1 MSAHNGG
8 KSRWGIGLAWRKGHR
23 AIYVDTPWF
32 SFDLGVRPEDGAFIE
47 CGPAVVTLVPTEHK
61 TNGAAPA
68 MSPERR
74 DALSAKDSPPGTDSG
89 NQPGRIGSPDD

>member
-1 MSAHNGG
+1 MTSNRGSKLWRLLTYHALVWFKTETDEPERGRPG
-8 KSRWGIGLAWRKGHR
+8 PKS
-23 AIYVDTPWF
+23 V
-32 SFDLGVRPEDGAFIE
+32 S
-47 CGPAVVTLVPTEHK
+47 VTLVPTEHK